1 MSLLNIE
8 QQTNNMKKE
17 KKTDMSES
25 VSHNPT
31 KNVYISSISLN
42 PLSDIELQDKN
53 KDEVIINIITSIKKR
68 GREKTKNVVS
78 VADAVVF
85 TLSALSHS
93 SFSATTGLC
102 KQKISPTKWLLYGG
116 IFRFGTNWKASNVE
130 TTFEEYS
137 ILSISGF
144 NKEEEEEILD
154 RILNEGSKKPLD
166 F

>member
-8 QQTNNMKKE
+8 QQTNNMKRG
-17 KKTDMSES
+17 KTDMIES
-25 VSHNPT
+25 VSHNPI
-31 KNVYISSISLN
+31 KNVYLSLISLN
-42 PLSDIELQDKN
+42 PLSDIELQHKN
-53 KDEVIINIITSIKKR
+53 KDEVIMNIITSIKKR
-68 GREKTKNVVS
+68 GREKIKNVVS
-78 VADAVVF
+78 VEDAVVF
-85 TLSALSHS
+85 TLSALSLS
-93 SFSATTGLC
+93 NFSATTGLC

-137 ILSISGF
+137 MLIISGF

-154 RILNEGSKKPLD
+154 RILHEGSKKPLD